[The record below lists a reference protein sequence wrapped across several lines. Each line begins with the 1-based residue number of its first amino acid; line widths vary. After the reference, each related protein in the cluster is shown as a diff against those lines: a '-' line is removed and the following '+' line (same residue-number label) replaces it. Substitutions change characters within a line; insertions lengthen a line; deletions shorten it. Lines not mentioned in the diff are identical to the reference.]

1 MIAAHIAGLPFEEW
15 LGPVVAAGGS
25 LAFVVRAA
33 LHRVRPERRS
43 R

>member
-15 LGPVVAAGGS
+15 LGPVIVAGGS
-25 LAFVVRAA
+25 VAIVFRAA